1 MSEEEKHE
9 EELIRK
15 INQLTN
21 EFDETQ
27 DARRNPIL
35 NPKDSHSVETW
46 DDSKKVSRDISENET
61 SHR

>member
-35 NPKDSHSVETW
+35 NPQDSQLVETW
-46 DDSKKVSRDISENET
+46 DHSKKTPRDASEK
-61 SHR
+61 RD

>member
-21 EFDETQ
+21 EFDETR
-27 DARRNPIL
+27 DAQRNPIP
-35 NPKDSHSVETW
+35 NPQDSNPIETW
-46 DDSKKVSRDISENET
+46 DPSKKVSRDASEKRN
-61 SHR
+61 

>member
-35 NPKDSHSVETW
+35 NPQDSQRVETW
-46 DDSKKVSRDISENET
+46 DHSKKTSRDASEK
-61 SHR
+61 RD